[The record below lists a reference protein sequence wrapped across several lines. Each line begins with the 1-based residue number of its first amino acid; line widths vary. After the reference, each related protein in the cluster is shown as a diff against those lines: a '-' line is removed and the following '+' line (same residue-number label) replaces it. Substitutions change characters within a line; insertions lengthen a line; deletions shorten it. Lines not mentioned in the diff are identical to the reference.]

1 MKCVASKA
9 PAFSLVEKAGEC
21 VSDYVQV
28 WGDVEAVDV
37 DVIADV
43 SYDRDFFLGN
53 YSN

>member
-9 PAFSLVEKAGEC
+9 PAFSLVDEAGEC
-21 VSDYVQV
+21 VGDYVQV

-37 DVIADV
+37 GVIPNV
-43 SYDRDFFLGN
+43 SYDRDVSLRN